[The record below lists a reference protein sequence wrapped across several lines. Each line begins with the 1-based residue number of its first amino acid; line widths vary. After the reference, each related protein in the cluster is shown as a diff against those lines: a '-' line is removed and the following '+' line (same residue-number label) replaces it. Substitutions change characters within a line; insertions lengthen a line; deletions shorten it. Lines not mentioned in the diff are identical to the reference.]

1 MKRIAVLG
9 ASGSIGRNALEVI
22 GTYPKKFEVAFL
34 SVHTQVD
41 FAVEKALELQPE
53 AVVLTGNTDILEAV
67 SVLKKRDIRVYLGDS
82 GLLEALENC
91 EYDILVNALVG
102 GIGLVPT
109 LTAIRLGKTVALA
122 NKESLV
128 MAGELVSKE
137 LEKHNT
143 SIIPIDSE
151 HNAIFQCLAG
161 ENKDSIKRI
170 ILTGSGG
177 PFLNRQVDNFH
188 SITIEEAL
196 AHPNWKMG
204 KKITIDSATLIN
216 KGLEI
221 IEAHWLFGLALDQ
234 IDLVIHPQSII
245 HSMVEFQD
253 GSIKAQLGWPDMKI
267 PIQYSLTYPERYPAS
282 FKKLDFAT
290 LKELT
295 FIKPDL
301 EKFPNLRLAIEA
313 IKSGGVAP
321 AVLNAANEEAVHLFL
336 SGVIQFPSI
345 AELIEDAI
353 DNHSATNQP
362 DLEQILSADRWARNF
377 VFERVRMRKSSLA

>member
-1 MKRIAVLG
+1 
-9 ASGSIGRNALEVI
+9 
-22 GTYPKKFEVAFL
+22 
-34 SVHTQVD
+34 
-41 FAVEKALELQPE
+41 
-53 AVVLTGNTDILEAV
+53 
-67 SVLKKRDIRVYLGDS
+67 
-82 GLLEALENC
+82 
-91 EYDILVNALVG
+91 
-102 GIGLVPT
+102 
-109 LTAIRLGKTVALA
+109 
-122 NKESLV
+122 
-128 MAGELVSKE
+128 
-137 LEKHNT
+137 
-143 SIIPIDSE
+143 
-151 HNAIFQCLAG
+151 LAG